1 MTRQCSEDQYLICI
15 VWLRY
20 WQRVVCSSI
29 SPWSSLLGHDPISN
43 IHSLSA
49 PVSNAGQVTL
59 TIVSPSIVVITIG
72 SGGILR
78 CIHTLLHS
86 LTPVSTTC
94 AELSWAGAPVST
106 LSVECWMGN
115 CELCDSVS
123 RPLVLV
129 CDTDNM
135 WQWWWDSTWPGSHLN
150 IRRGNHLTR
159 ILTVVSQILSQT
171 LAVSHPTLIL
181 VHHHHHHY
189 HHYQVQS
196 KLVLVDQVRMSF
208 AIWFK
213 IMKSE
218 KWD

>member
-29 SPWSSLLGHDPISN
+29 LPWSSLLGHDPISN

-135 WQWWWDSTWPGSHLN
+135 WQWWWDSTWPGSQHPPRQPLDKN
-150 IRRGNHLTR
+150 LDSCVSD
-159 ILTVVSQILSQT
+159 TVSNTGSFSSHTHPGSSPSSSLSSLST
-171 LAVSHPTLIL
+171 SI
-181 VHHHHHHY
+181 
-189 HHYQVQS
+189 
-196 KLVLVDQVRMSF
+196 
-208 AIWFK
+208 
-213 IMKSE
+213 
-218 KWD
+218 